1 MLRNTRRSLTNIV
14 CTSVVGISKK
24 NQIDHFYPIRR
35 PLSDSCVVSF
45 SLSSSLPSRC
55 VGSERLVYHLLF
67 HLFVVVVPTVPLR
80 KDASDLFIAA
90 ASLVCHSARC
100 RIVIVVVVVP
110 TVPLRKDASDLFI
123 VGAAL

>member
-1 MLRNTRRSLTNIV
+1 MSR
-14 CTSVVGISKK
+14 
-24 NQIDHFYPIRR
+24 
-35 PLSDSCVVSF
+35 F
-45 SLSSSLPSRC
+45 SLWSSLPSRC
-55 VGSERLVYHLLF
+55 VGSERLVYHLACCRIVIVVVLSAVPLCRIGKTCYDLLF